1 MSVISL
7 RLNDREEEL
16 LKEVADFEGVGVSS
30 YIKRVI
36 FERIEDEY
44 DLKIAEEAY
53 QKYIESGK
61 KTYSF
66 SDVAKE
72 LGFDE

>member
-7 RLNDREEEL
+7 RLNDKEEKL
-16 LKEVADFEGVGVSS
+16 LKEVADFEGIGVSS
-30 YIKRVI
+30 YIKKII

-44 DLKIAEEAY
+44 DLKLAEEAY
-53 QKYIESGK
+53 QKYVDSGK
-61 KTYSF
+61 KSYSF